1 MTLPSLAALGIDPV
15 TAAVYEFVLACGD
28 TVDVAAIASARGLD
42 DAVVVTALEQLRN
55 IGLVH
60 RTADGHGRHAPGYG
74 AVDPRVAVSA
84 LVAAH
89 DEQLADARTAVAG
102 LGALFDDGRRVAD
115 PSGTTTVLT
124 GHAAVGDWYS
134 RLQHRARGEFLAFDR
149 PPYVVATNESVERG
163 ALNRG
168 VHWRAIYTVASFT
181 VDGSLQGVHRL
192 GADGEEARVTH
203 DLPVKLA
210 IADRQVALVSVGPLD
225 DPTAAPEA
233 LLTESPALI
242 AALCDLFES
251 RWRTAVPVPALP
263 ATTAS
268 GGAGTDAAVDWAEVA
283 ARLAAV
289 TRAPGGL
296 DPEGPG
302 PGAGTRAGARPP
314 RPAVGPGSPADPVTG
329 LRAPTVD
336 ERDLLAFV
344 AAGATD
350 DVIARQLGI
359 SPRTLRRRLH
369 DLFDELGAS
378 NRFHAGVEAARRG
391 WV

>member
-15 TAAVYEFVLACGD
+15 TAAVYEFVLTCGD
-28 TVDVAAIASARGLD
+28 TVDVAAIAAARGLD

-55 IGLVH
+55 TGLVH

-168 VHWRAIYTVASFT
+168 VRWRAIYTVASFT

-192 GADGEEARVTH
+192 GADGEEARVTR

-225 DPTAAPEA
+225 VPTAAPEA

-263 ATTAS
+263 APTAS
-268 GGAGTDAAVDWAEVA
+268 GGAGADASVDWSEVA

-289 TRAPGGL
+289 TGTPDGVGGS
-296 DPEGPG
+296 DPDGV
-302 PGAGTRAGARPP
+302 RAGAGSSRA
-314 RPAVGPGSPADPVTG
+314 AVGPGGPADPVTG

>member
-15 TAAVYEFVLACGD
+15 TAAVYEFVLTCGD
-28 TVDVAAIASARGLD
+28 TVDVAAIASARELD

-60 RTADGHGRHAPGYG
+60 RTAEGHGRQAPGYG

-89 DEQLADARTAVAG
+89 DEQLADARTAVSG

-251 RWRTAVPVPALP
+251 RWRTAVPVPAL
-263 ATTAS
+263 AETA
-268 GGAGTDAAVDWAEVA
+268 GAAGDGTGAAVDWSEVA
-283 ARLAAV
+283 ARLAAA
-289 TRAPGGL
+289 TQGSSPGVPSDVLGAAGGRVSADGPP
-296 DPEGPG
+296 DP
-302 PGAGTRAGARPP
+302 A
-314 RPAVGPGSPADPVTG
+314 TG

>member
-15 TAAVYEFVLACGD
+15 TAEVYEFVLTCGD
-28 TVDVAAIASARGLD
+28 TVDVASIASARELD

-60 RTADGHGRHAPGYG
+60 RTAEGDGRQAPGYG

-89 DEQLADARTAVAG
+89 DEQLADARTAVSG

-251 RWRTAVPVPALP
+251 RWRTAVPVPALAEA
-263 ATTAS
+263 ATAA
-268 GGAGTDAAVDWAEVA
+268 GEGAGTAVDWSAVA
-283 ARLAAV
+283 ARLAAATQGSGSAV
-289 TRAPGGL
+289 PSDATAGVGSRVSV
-296 DPEGPG
+296 DGP
-302 PGAGTRAGARPP
+302 PDAA
-314 RPAVGPGSPADPVTG
+314 TG

>member
-15 TAAVYEFVLACGD
+15 TAAVYEFVLTCGD
-28 TVDVAAIASARGLD
+28 TVDVAAIASARELD

-60 RTADGHGRHAPGYG
+60 RTAEGHGRQAPGYG

-89 DEQLADARTAVAG
+89 DEQLADARTAVSG

-251 RWRTAVPVPALP
+251 RWRTAVPVPALSEEG
-263 ATTAS
+263 TAS
-268 GGAGTDAAVDWAEVA
+268 GAGASVDWSEVA
-283 ARLAAV
+283 ARLAAA
-289 TRAPGGL
+289 TQGSGL
-296 DPEGPG
+296 DVGSAVSTTTGAAGGRVSADGP
-302 PGAGTRAGARPP
+302 PD
-314 RPAVGPGSPADPVTG
+314 PATG

>member
-15 TAAVYEFVLACGD
+15 TAAVYEFVLTCGD
-28 TVDVAAIASARGLD
+28 TVDVAAIASARELD

-60 RTADGHGRHAPGYG
+60 RTAEGHGRQAPGYG

-89 DEQLADARTAVAG
+89 DEQLADARTAVSG

-251 RWRTAVPVPALP
+251 RWRTAVPVPAL
-263 ATTAS
+263 AETAGAS
-268 GGAGTDAAVDWAEVA
+268 GEGAGAAVDWSEVA
-283 ARLAAV
+283 ARLAAA
-289 TRAPGGL
+289 TQGS
-296 DPEGPG
+296 GPG
-302 PGAGTRAGARPP
+302 VPSDVLGAGAGRVSADGPP
-314 RPAVGPGSPADPVTG
+314 DPATG

>member
-15 TAAVYEFVLACGD
+15 TAAVYEFVLTCGD
-28 TVDVAAIASARGLD
+28 TVDVAAIASARELD

-60 RTADGHGRHAPGYG
+60 RTADGHGRQAPGYG

-225 DPTAAPEA
+225 DPTAEPEA

-251 RWRTAVPVPALP
+251 RWRAAVPVPAL
-263 ATTAS
+263 AEKGA
-268 GGAGTDAAVDWAEVA
+268 GAGTGAGASASVDWSEVA

-289 TRAPGGL
+289 TQGTDVDVARTTSGASGVRVAA
-296 DPEGPG
+296 DGP
-302 PGAGTRAGARPP
+302 PDAA
-314 RPAVGPGSPADPVTG
+314 TG

>member
-15 TAAVYEFVLACGD
+15 TAAVYEFVLTCGD
-28 TVDVAAIASARGLD
+28 TVDVAAIASARELD

-60 RTADGHGRHAPGYG
+60 RTAEGHGRQAPGYG

-89 DEQLADARTAVAG
+89 DEQLADARTAVSG

-251 RWRTAVPVPALP
+251 RWRTAVPVPALAEA
-263 ATTAS
+263 ATAA
-268 GGAGTDAAVDWAEVA
+268 GEGAGTAVDWSEVA
-283 ARLAAV
+283 ARLAAATQGSGSAV
-289 TRAPGGL
+289 PSDATA
-296 DPEGPG
+296 
-302 PGAGTRAGARPP
+302 GAGSRVSVDGPP
-314 RPAVGPGSPADPVTG
+314 DAATG

>member
-15 TAAVYEFVLACGD
+15 TAAVYEFVLTCGD
-28 TVDVAAIASARGLD
+28 TVDVAAIASARELD

-60 RTADGHGRHAPGYG
+60 RTAEGHGRQAPGYG

-89 DEQLADARTAVAG
+89 DEQLADARTAVSG

-251 RWRTAVPVPALP
+251 RWRTAVPVPAL
-263 ATTAS
+263 AETA
-268 GGAGTDAAVDWAEVA
+268 GAAGEGAGAAVDWSEVA
-283 ARLAAV
+283 ARLAAA
-289 TRAPGGL
+289 TQGS
-296 DPEGPG
+296 GPG
-302 PGAGTRAGARPP
+302 VPSDVLGAAGGRVSADGPP
-314 RPAVGPGSPADPVTG
+314 DPTTG

>member
-15 TAAVYEFVLACGD
+15 TAAVYEFVLTCGD
-28 TVDVAAIASARGLD
+28 TVDVAAIASARELD

-60 RTADGHGRHAPGYG
+60 RTAEGHGRQAPGYG

-89 DEQLADARTAVAG
+89 DEQLADARTAVSG

-251 RWRTAVPVPALP
+251 RWRTAVPVPALAD
-263 ATTAS
+263 ATTAA
-268 GGAGTDAAVDWAEVA
+268 GEGAGTAVDWSEVA
-283 ARLAAV
+283 ARLAAATQGSGSAV
-289 TRAPGGL
+289 PSDATA
-296 DPEGPG
+296 
-302 PGAGTRAGARPP
+302 GAGSRVSVDGPP
-314 RPAVGPGSPADPVTG
+314 DAATG

>member
-15 TAAVYEFVLACGD
+15 TAAVYEFVLTCGD
-28 TVDVAAIASARGLD
+28 TVDVAAIASARELD

-60 RTADGHGRHAPGYG
+60 RTAEGHGRQAPGYG

-89 DEQLADARTAVAG
+89 DEQLADARTAVSG

-251 RWRTAVPVPALP
+251 RWRTAVPVPALSEEG
-263 ATTAS
+263 TAS
-268 GGAGTDAAVDWAEVA
+268 GAGASVDWSEVA
-283 ARLAAV
+283 ARLTAA
-289 TRAPGGL
+289 TQGSGL
-296 DPEGPG
+296 DVGSAASTTTGAAGGRVSADGP
-302 PGAGTRAGARPP
+302 PD
-314 RPAVGPGSPADPVTG
+314 PATG

>member
-15 TAAVYEFVLACGD
+15 TAAVYEFVLTCGD
-28 TVDVAAIASARGLD
+28 TVDVAAIAAARELD

-60 RTADGHGRHAPGYG
+60 RTAEGHGRHAPGYG

-89 DEQLADARTAVAG
+89 DEQLSDARTAVAG

-134 RLQHRARGEFLAFDR
+134 RLQHRARDEFLAFDR

-210 IADRQVALVSVGPLD
+210 VADRQVALVSVGPLD
-225 DPTAAPEA
+225 DASAEPEA

-251 RWRTAVPVPALP
+251 RWRTAVPVPALAEP
-263 ATTAS
+263 
-268 GGAGTDAAVDWAEVA
+268 GAAAGAVDWAEVA
-283 ARLAAV
+283 ARLAAA
-289 TRAPGGL
+289 TQGSGGT
-296 DPEGPG
+296 
-302 PGAGTRAGARPP
+302 GAADAALLASAGL
-314 RPAVGPGSPADPVTG
+314 GSADGVPVPTSG

-336 ERDLLAFV
+336 ERDLLALV